1 MRSATSL
8 CGNNERGL
16 NKLKNN
22 CSEQCDESFYMGV
35 LVCLQVLH
43 QFDSHTVAME
53 IVEVGGGIKTI
64 AEYAT
69 KSGTQV
75 DMDTVRWLKTGVC

>member
-1 MRSATSL
+1 
-8 CGNNERGL
+8 
-16 NKLKNN
+16 
-22 CSEQCDESFYMGV
+22 MGV

-69 KSGTQV
+69 KSGTEV